1 MIEFYVPKQ
10 TSKTVTVSRWAVCY
24 GPLAIVL
31 SKFSES
37 DLFHHWWS
45 LLLLLPL
52 TIVCHWLATEGI
64 NRLLLKTAWGREY
77 LHRQF
82 SWVSAQR
89 EFLKSRGEKG
99 DNVYTDTGEFA
110 ATFMVGVA
118 LLLSVLCIV
127 AFFSG
132 EK

>member
-10 TSKTVTVSRWAVCY
+10 TSKIVTISRWAVCY
-24 GPLAIVL
+24 GLPAIVF

-37 DLFHHWWS
+37 NLFHHWWS
-45 LLLLLPL
+45 LLLLIPL
-52 TIVCHWLATEGI
+52 AIVCSWLATEGI
-64 NRLLLKTAWGREY
+64 NRLLLRTRWGREY
-77 LHRQF
+77 LTRQL

-89 EFLKSRGEKG
+89 AFLKSRGEKG

-110 ATFMVGVA
+110 ATFMIGIALLLGVVCIVA
-118 LLLSVLCIV
+118 LL
-127 AFFSG
+127 SG

>member
-10 TSKTVTVSRWAVCY
+10 TSKLVTLSRWTVCY
-24 GPLAIVL
+24 VPLVL
-31 SKFSES
+31 AFSKLSES

-52 TIVCHWLATEGI
+52 AIVCHWLATEGI
-64 NRLLLKTAWGREY
+64 NRLLLKTAWGRGY
-77 LHRQF
+77 LQRQL
-82 SWVSAQR
+82 SWVVAQR
-89 EFLKSRGEKG
+89 EYLKSRGEKG

-118 LLLSVLCIV
+118 LLLGVLCIV